1 MRTKLAAST
10 LLLGLLLSL
19 PAVAE
24 PLPTAP
30 PESVGLS
37 PERLKRITELLSADV
52 AKGIIPGTVLLV
64 SRNGKIAYFEAVG
77 SLDPQAKT
85 LMGKDTIFRIY
96 SMTKPIATVCAMM
109 LVEEGKLALSD
120 PVSKYIPEF
129 KDVKVGQEKR
139 DSDGKVTLELV
150 APARAMTVQDLMRHT
165 SGLTYG
171 FFGEGAVKK
180 IYVAADLYK
189 EPFTTAEFAVR
200 VAKLPLAFQPGT
212 TWEYSHATDILGRVV
227 EVAAGKAFHRFAKEA
242 LLDPLGM
249 TDTAFYVT
257 DPAKQARLAEPFTN
271 DRAIGAGIEV
281 SNPRLETKHA
291 LGGQGLVG
299 TAMDYARFLQMLLNG
314 GTLEGKRYLSPK
326 TIAYMTAD
334 HMGDVIR
341 RGPYD
346 LFGPGYKFGLGF
358 AVRTD
363 AGVTPIAGSTGD
375 YYWGGA
381 AGTYFWVDPKE
392 KLFVVFMMQSPK
404 MRVPYRTVLR
414 NMIYAAIVE

>member
-1 MRTKLAAST
+1 
-10 LLLGLLLSL
+10 
-19 PAVAE
+19 
-24 PLPTAP
+24 
-30 PESVGLS
+30 
-37 PERLKRITELLSADV
+37 
-52 AKGIIPGTVLLV
+52 
-64 SRNGKIAYFEAVG
+64 
-77 SLDPQAKT
+77 
-85 LMGKDTIFRIY
+85 MGKDAIFRIY

-120 PVSKYIPEF
+120 PVAKYIPEF
-129 KDVKVGQEKR
+129 KDVKVAQETR

-150 APARAMTVQDLMRHT
+150 APARPMTVQDLMRHT

-171 FFGEGAVKK
+171 FFGAGAVKK
-180 IYVAADLYK
+180 LYLAADLYK

-212 TWEYSHATDILGRVV
+212 TWEYSHATDILGRVI
-227 EVAAGKAFHRFAKEA
+227 EVAAGKAFHEYMKEA

-257 DPAKQARLAEPFTN
+257 DPAKQTRLAEPFPN
-271 DRAIGAGIEV
+271 DRAIGAGIDI
-281 SNPRLETKHA
+281 SNPRIETKHA

-314 GTLEGKRYLSPK
+314 GTLDARRYLSPK
-326 TIAYMTAD
+326 TVAYMTAD
-334 HMGDVIR
+334 HMADVIR

-358 AVRTD
+358 AVRTE
-363 AGVTPIAGSTGD
+363 AGVAPIAGSPGE

-381 AGTYFWVDPKE
+381 AGTYFWVDPRE
-392 KLFVVFMMQSPK
+392 KMFVVFMMQSPK
-404 MRVPYRTVLR
+404 MRVPYRTLLR
-414 NMIYAAIVE
+414 NMVYAAIVE